1 MEKREPSYTI
11 GENVNWYSQ
20 YEEHYRRSLKTENK
34 ANIRP
39 INHTPG
45 HISRE
50 NHNSKRYMHPSV
62 YSNATYN
69 SQDMDAT

>member
-20 YEEHYRRSLKTENK
+20 YEEHYRRYLKTENK

-45 HISRE
+45 HIPWE
-50 NHNSKRYMHPSV
+50 NHNSERVMYPNVHCSPI
-62 YSNATYN
+62 YN
-69 SQDMDAT
+69 SQDMEAT